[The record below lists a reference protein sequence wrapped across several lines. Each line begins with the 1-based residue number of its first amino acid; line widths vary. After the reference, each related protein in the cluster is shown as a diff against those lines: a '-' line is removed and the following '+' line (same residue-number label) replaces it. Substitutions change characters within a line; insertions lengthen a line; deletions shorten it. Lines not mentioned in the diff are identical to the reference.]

1 APARPTPPHT
11 PRRRSRPG
19 ARRAAAGARGGPVRR
34 ARLATADGEGGD
46 MTLAHATD
54 DCTGAIR
61 LANRVAQVAN
71 GLQDAHAGAVDY
83 YRLELWDALA
93 EWREVAGIPGE
104 TWPVDVEP
112 PPEPEVDPYGGPDWT
127 PRTAKKEG
135 GRRWATTAFSWATFG
150 RGCARYR

>member
-1 APARPTPPHT
+1 MMSLERLAMQQAV
-11 PRRRSRPG
+11 SE
-19 ARRAAAGARGGPVRR
+19 ALRRADAERAA
-34 ARLATADGEGGD
+34 
-46 MTLAHATD
+46 
-54 DCTGAIR
+54 AIR

-127 PRTAKKEG
+127 PMGKGKGEG
-135 GRRWATTAFSWATFG
+135 
-150 RGCARYR
+150 